1 MLSINRKVRVLVV
14 DDSAVARTFLT
25 RGLSSYP
32 NIEVVGYAVN
42 ALDAR
47 GKISSLAPDVMTLD
61 VDRFSQGAAPCHPS
75 SGDPGLVS
83 EPQGL

>member
-47 GKISSLAPDVMTLD
+47 ERSPVLRPM
-61 VDRFSQGAAPCHPS
+61 
-75 SGDPGLVS
+75 
-83 EPQGL
+83 

>member
-32 NIEVVGYAVN
+32 NIEVVGYA
-42 ALDAR
+42 
-47 GKISSLAPDVMTLD
+47 
-61 VDRFSQGAAPCHPS
+61 
-75 SGDPGLVS
+75 PGERSPVLR
-83 EPQGL
+83 PM